1 MMLKEYINKQFTDL
15 LMGATLLFIL
25 TVFSFCFGWFLSGQD
40 GGTTKGS
47 INHFLKTIMVALRP
61 EIVDQWAIGMAL
73 GLTLGLPFVNENMNT
88 TKYKHTRFTVENAK
102 SRRIGLNKIR
112 LFATF
117 TTTIQFLSG
126 LYIVLYLIQIGVEG
140 FYSTYLPGAIN
151 VNNLRGLITSSL
163 LLWIFLQVNEA
174 VDLQERLRSDNLA
187 AIQERG

>member
-1 MMLKEYINKQFTDL
+1 MLKEYINKQFTDL

-88 TKYKHTRFTVENAK
+88 TKYKQTRFTVENAK

-126 LYIVLYLIQIGVEG
+126 LYVVLYLIQIGVEG

>member
-1 MMLKEYINKQFTDL
+1 
-15 LMGATLLFIL
+15 
-25 TVFSFCFGWFLSGQD
+25 
-40 GGTTKGS
+40 
-47 INHFLKTIMVALRP
+47 
-61 EIVDQWAIGMAL
+61 
-73 GLTLGLPFVNENMNT
+73 MNT

-126 LYIVLYLIQIGVEG
+126 LYVVLYLIQIGVEG